1 MGNNICSCIKPK
13 EDLNEMQFNDE
24 SPSLPTI
31 DNYSINNNIQ
41 FNTNLSDYYH
51 EHEQTL
57 KTKSKNIQ
65 LLQTQYNLSQIIILQ
80 SHIRSFI
87 YRINYSLN
95 IKHSLQLYE
104 DSLIK
109 TTITAYT
116 HHNIKTVENA
126 LKLNTLPNDNSNIK
140 KMIISIPMIVYTRI
154 YLSTNK
160 NNVPS
165 IYIGQVT
172 FDNIRHGYGILIVK
186 NGSKYKGYWNN
197 GEFSGYGSVITYK
210 GNYYEGS
217 FYNWQLNGKGIKRTI
232 EGNVY
237 KGNFVNFLKDGEG
250 VEEVGQC
257 KYTGTFNKDKR
268 DGKGVIM
275 VNKEVYNVVYING
288 ILDDKY
294 KYIEQMIK

>member
-1 MGNNICSCIKPK
+1 
-13 EDLNEMQFNDE
+13 
-24 SPSLPTI
+24 
-31 DNYSINNNIQ
+31 
-41 FNTNLSDYYH
+41 
-51 EHEQTL
+51 
-57 KTKSKNIQ
+57 
-65 LLQTQYNLSQIIILQ
+65 
-80 SHIRSFI
+80 
-87 YRINYSLN
+87 
-95 IKHSLQLYE
+95 
-104 DSLIK
+104 
-109 TTITAYT
+109 
-116 HHNIKTVENA
+116 
-126 LKLNTLPNDNSNIK
+126 
-140 KMIISIPMIVYTRI
+140 MIVDGDINDKTAGLSYVHSIRGDA
-154 YLSTNK
+154 YL
-160 NNVPS
+160 
-165 IYIGQVT
+165 
-172 FDNIRHGYGILIVK
+172 
-186 NGSKYKGYWNN
+186 
-197 GEFSGYGSVITYK
+197 FSE

>member
-1 MGNNICSCIKPK
+1 MN
-13 EDLNEMQFNDE
+13 
-24 SPSLPTI
+24 
-31 DNYSINNNIQ
+31 
-41 FNTNLSDYYH
+41 
-51 EHEQTL
+51 
-57 KTKSKNIQ
+57 
-65 LLQTQYNLSQIIILQ
+65 
-80 SHIRSFI
+80 
-87 YRINYSLN
+87 
-95 IKHSLQLYE
+95 
-104 DSLIK
+104 
-109 TTITAYT
+109 
-116 HHNIKTVENA
+116 
-126 LKLNTLPNDNSNIK
+126 
-140 KMIISIPMIVYTRI
+140 ISIPIIVYTRI

-237 KGNFVNFLKDGEG
+237 KGNFVNFQKDGEG

-257 KYTGTFNKDKR
+257 KYTGMFSKDKR
-268 DGKGVIM
+268 DGKGMIM